1 MVDVIVIGGGI
12 AGVSVAAELSE
23 TMSVVLL
30 ESEPSLAYHTTGR
43 SAALYFGSYGHP
55 DVVQLTRDSRAWF
68 EDPPYTDQP
77 VLSDRGALTLSFG
90 ESIPNH
96 PGASMI
102 SADAASELVPIL
114 RTDLINAALWE
125 PEAADMD
132 VAAIHQAYVR
142 QLRTNGGTIET
153 SSPATGLHHG
163 RTWSVTAHDSR
174 FEADIVVNA
183 AGAWCD
189 QVARLADVP
198 PLGLI
203 PKRRTAFMVTGPP
216 QSERWPLVTD
226 VAHTFYF
233 KPDGPQL
240 LCSPADETPS
250 EPCDAK
256 PDPIDI
262 ALAIERINEVTDLRI
277 RSVRSSWAGLRT
289 FAPDA
294 SMVIGVEP
302 GLDGFFWLAGQGGT
316 GIQTAPAAARL
327 AAQMIT
333 EPNAAGTVF
342 DPARFR

>member
-23 TMSVVLL
+23 TASVMVL

-43 SAALYFGSYGHP
+43 SAALYFGSYGHS
-55 DVVQLTRDSRAWF
+55 DVVHLTQASRAWF
-68 EDPPYTDQP
+68 DDPPHTDHP
-77 VLSDRGALTLSFG
+77 VLSKRGALTLSFG
-90 ESIPNH
+90 ADIPDH
-96 PGASMI
+96 PGTSKI
-102 SADAASELVPIL
+102 SADEASALVPTI
-114 RTDLINAALWE
+114 RTDLIKAAMWE

-132 VAAIHQAYVR
+132 VAAIHHAYVR
-142 QLRTNGGTIET
+142 QLRTNGGRIET
-153 SSPATGLHHG
+153 STPVTGLEHG
-163 RTWSVTAHDSR
+163 RAWSITAQDKR

-189 QVARLADVP
+189 RVAQLADVP

-216 QSERWPLVTD
+216 QAEHWPLVTD
-226 VAHTFYF
+226 VGHTFYF

-256 PDPIDI
+256 PEPIDI
-262 ALAIERINEVTDLRI
+262 ALAIERINAVTDLGI
-277 RSVRSSWAGLRT
+277 RSVQSSWAGLRT

-294 SMVIGVEP
+294 SMVIGFEP

-327 AAQMIT
+327 AASMIS
-333 EPNAAGTVF
+333 ESDRVGTAF